1 MPAVKPRVE
10 LLRFTE
16 NPEEIVAMGARLC
29 YSDAGIGEIREG
41 VERRDQGKYIERLM
55 EIGHLSPVEHAS
67 FTFGIEGVSRI
78 LLAQITRH
86 RVASFSVKSQRYVGA
101 AGGDGGTF
109 NYVVP
114 AGVEALGPAAME
126 RFEAQMAAIQR
137 WYDGWVA
144 ELGGG
149 GEGSFEDARF
159 VLPGAAETR
168 MIVTMNAR
176 ELHHFFRLRCCYRAQ
191 WEIREVAWTM
201 LGQVRRA
208 APNLFGQAGPGCV
221 HGGCAEGRMSCG
233 RAAEV
238 RERYVRDFGNAE
250 SSPRRREG
258 GEDE

>member
-10 LLRFTE
+10 LLRCTQ

-41 VERRDQGKYIERLM
+41 VERRDQGQYIGRLM
-55 EIGHLSPVEHAS
+55 EMGHLSPVEHAS

-86 RVASFSVKSQRYVGA
+86 RIASFSVKSQRYVGA
-101 AGGDGGTF
+101 TGRDGGTF

-114 AGVEALGPAAME
+114 AGVEALGAAAVE

-137 WYDGWVA
+137 WYDEWVE

-149 GEGSFEDARF
+149 GEKSFEDARF
-159 VLPGAAETR
+159 VLPGAAETK

-176 ELHHFFRLRCCYRAQ
+176 ELHHFFGLRCCYRAQ

-201 LGQVRRA
+201 LGQVKKA
-208 APNLFGQAGPGCV
+208 APNLFRQAGPGCV
-221 HGGCAEGRMSCG
+221 NGGCAEGRMSCG

-238 RERYVRDFGNAE
+238 RERYAREFGDAE
-250 SSPRRREG
+250 RFPQRTEG
-258 GEDE
+258 GGNG